1 MNKKSEEFLSVMLD
15 FIPSSKDDY
24 EKSIENNG
32 EILETV
38 IIEDIFMPKVLK
50 LLVEETNTQLLKRI
64 FNYFEEVSHSD
75 DEHLLNTFSVT
86 VLEVLGNDRVI
97 LEIAKKYMG
106 TKTIQLQV
114 EADKSLGRI
123 DI

>member
-24 EKSIENNG
+24 EKSIEDNG

-38 IIEDIFMPKVLK
+38 IIEDVFMPKVLK
-50 LLVEETNTQLLKRI
+50 LLVEETNTDLIKRI
-64 FNYFEEVSHSD
+64 FNYFEEVSHCD
-75 DEHLLNTFSVT
+75 DEHLLNIFSVT
-86 VLEVLGNDRVI
+86 VLEVLGNDKVI
-97 LEIAKKYMG
+97 LKIAQKYMG
-106 TKTIQLQV
+106 PKTIQLQV

>member
-24 EKSIENNG
+24 EKSIEDNG

-38 IIEDIFMPKVLK
+38 IIEDVFMPKLLT
-50 LLVEETNTQLLKRI
+50 LLVEETNTDLLKHI
-64 FNYFEEVSHSD
+64 FDYFEEVSHCD
-75 DEHLLNTFSVT
+75 DKHLLNIFSVT
-86 VLEVLGNDRVI
+86 VLEVLGNDNVI
-97 LEIAKKYMG
+97 LKIAQKYMG
-106 TKTIQLQV
+106 PKTIQLQV

>member
-1 MNKKSEEFLSVMLD
+1 MNKKSEEFLNVMLD

-24 EKSIENNG
+24 EKSIEDNG

-38 IIEDIFMPKVLK
+38 IIEDVFMPKVLK
-50 LLVEETNTQLLKRI
+50 LLIEETNTQLLKRI
-64 FNYFEEVSHSD
+64 FDYFEEVSHSD

-106 TKTIQLQV
+106 KKTIQLQV